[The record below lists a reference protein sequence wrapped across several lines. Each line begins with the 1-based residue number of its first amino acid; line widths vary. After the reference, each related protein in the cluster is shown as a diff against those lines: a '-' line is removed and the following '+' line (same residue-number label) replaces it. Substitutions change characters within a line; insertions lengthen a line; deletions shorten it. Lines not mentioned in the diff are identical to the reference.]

1 MCMSKGYYKPIQKIA
16 EAVAT
21 DLVETKNVS
30 LIAYYLEMAYQ
41 LDQHTYMNDLAWIY
55 ERVFSKGMQ
64 EYYNLNWSDEE
75 VESLESHIREMID
88 IDDEDILQF
97 ERIFADERPDL
108 FEDSEF

>member
-1 MCMSKGYYKPIQKIA
+1 MCYNKGYYSANRRVA
-16 EAVAT
+16 EKVAIE
-21 DLVETKNVS
+21 LIETNNAD
-30 LIAYYLEMAYQ
+30 LIAYYLTIAYED
-41 LDQHTYMNDLAWIY
+41 DQHTYMNDLAWIY

-64 EYYNLNWSDEE
+64 EYYKLNWSDDE
-75 VESLESHIREMID
+75 VQSLENHIREMID